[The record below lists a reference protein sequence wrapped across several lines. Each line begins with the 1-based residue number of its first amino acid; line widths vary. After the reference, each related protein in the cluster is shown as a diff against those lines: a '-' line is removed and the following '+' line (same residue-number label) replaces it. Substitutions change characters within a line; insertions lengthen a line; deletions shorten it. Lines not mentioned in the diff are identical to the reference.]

1 MIVQTEDMARDVRV
15 AIDMNREDAPLILD
29 GDRETLSIDDIIK
42 AKLADGIRMVEI
54 EAPRHMLESGHDF
67 GERMF
72 IGADGKGFV
81 ILPED
86 FMRLISFRMSDWR
99 RTVYEAIS
107 DDDPAY
113 GLQSSRWKGV
123 CGTPDKPVCA
133 IVRRNEGKVLEFYS
147 SRDDKAVIV
156 QATYLPRPR
165 IDAGGG
171 IDVAEECYR
180 AAVYRAA
187 SLTLASL
194 GDSLATTM
202 LEISKSLINQ

>member
-15 AIDMNREDAPLILD
+15 AIDMNREDAPLILE

-123 CGTPDKPVCA
+123 CGTPYKPVCA
-133 IVRRNEGKVLEFYS
+133 IVRRNEGKVLS
-147 SRDDKAVIV
+147 TGR
-156 QATYLPRPR
+156 RH
-165 IDAGGG
+165 
-171 IDVAEECYR
+171 
-180 AAVYRAA
+180 
-187 SLTLASL
+187 
-194 GDSLATTM
+194 
-202 LEISKSLINQ
+202 

>member
-1 MIVQTEDMARDVRV
+1 MQTEDMARDVRV
-15 AIDMNREDAPLILD
+15 AIDMNREDAPLILE

-42 AKLADGIRMVEI
+42 AKLGDGIRMVEI

-123 CGTPDKPVCA
+123 CGTPYKPVCA

-147 SRDDKAVIV
+147 SREDKPGCSCAGHVSAASADRRRRWYRRCRGMLQGSCLQGGV
-156 QATYLPRPR
+156 T
-165 IDAGGG
+165 DAGEPG
-171 IDVAEECYR
+171 
-180 AAVYRAA
+180 
-187 SLTLASL
+187 
-194 GDSLATTM
+194 
-202 LEISKSLINQ
+202 